1 MFGLAI
7 FGTLSAVMP
16 ASPALTC
23 FVAARDLPARVGLV
37 KQDLLPV
44 LCRAELSRARI
55 RYDRAREMPITA
67 EAIAVGTYL
76 GRIAV
81 FSPGRVEKG
90 AAMTLRST
98 AGPVTVE
105 RKVITLQPA
114 KSGGRVFVRDSE
126 GNVFA
131 APISMKAV
139 P

>member
-1 MFGLAI
+1 MFGLVI
-7 FGTLSAVMP
+7 FGTLSAAMP
-16 ASPALTC
+16 ASPAPAC

-37 KQDLLPV
+37 KQDLSPV

-55 RYDRAREMPITA
+55 RYDRARGMPIAA

-98 AGPVTVE
+98 AGPVTIE
-105 RKVITLQPA
+105 RTVITMQPA

-126 GNVFA
+126 GKVFA